1 MKLVKGRYAVLLRTL
16 GEIFTQPPHK
26 ALDYGELGAL
36 LGVTEEAVK
45 TWARRGIS
53 AEGRLALLTAAEE
66 RGPTVAT
73 RVKNLL
79 QGGKMPPSAG
89 QDDEST
95 GGLVLEPFG
104 GRGDGVKQRESALR
118 ALNRALQAEELHGPA
133 LERALWRIAE
143 DFEGLG
149 HRQAA
154 NEIWRELA
162 HMQGKTLDELRKHRK
177 G

>member
-1 MKLVKGRYAVLLRTL
+1 MKLVKGRYAVLLKAL
-16 GEIFTQPPHK
+16 GEVFTQPPHK
-26 ALDYGELGAL
+26 ALDYSELGAL

-66 RGPTVAT
+66 RGPTVAAQ
-73 RVKNLL
+73 VKNLL
-79 QGGKMPPSAG
+79 QGGKTPPGAAQDEGSAG
-89 QDDEST
+89 SLALLPL
-95 GGLVLEPFG
+95 GGNE
-104 GRGDGVKQRESALR
+104 GVKQRESAIR

-143 DFEGLG
+143 DFEVLG

-154 NEIWRELA
+154 NEIWREIA
-162 HMQGKTLDELRKHRK
+162 HTQGKTLEELRKQRK
-177 G
+177 A